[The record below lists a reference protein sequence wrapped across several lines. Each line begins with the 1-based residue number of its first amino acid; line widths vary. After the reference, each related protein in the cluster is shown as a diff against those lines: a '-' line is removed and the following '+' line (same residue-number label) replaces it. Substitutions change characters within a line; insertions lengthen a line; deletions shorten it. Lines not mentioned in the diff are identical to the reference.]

1 MRAMQTEAIMEVG
14 IDPMDRL
21 YVCPASTSF
30 DHIYRAAMEV
40 HWDSQKRCLFSPKP
54 REWSYVRWFEQ
65 IVAAAAGEY
74 GVHLGLTPHTVW
86 SNVAEE
92 LRSAIS
98 KGGQKT
104 A

>member
-1 MRAMQTEAIMEVG
+1 MQYEAITEVG
-14 IDPMDRL
+14 IDSMDRL
-21 YVCPASTSF
+21 YVCPAITSF
-30 DHIYRAAMEV
+30 DHRYRAGMGV
-40 HWDSQKRCLFSPKP
+40 HWDSEKRRLFSPKP

-74 GVHLGLTPHTVW
+74 GVQLGLTPQTVW
-86 SNVAEE
+86 SNVPEE

-98 KGGQKT
+98 NGCQKT